1 MKNTRK
7 ILILLLLIAMSFA
20 CFSVFAYAAEATPS
34 EDQLKYEAALAT
46 HKKVLEYY
54 EAGYYLNADFDD
66 AADFNAA
73 LSDATDEFALTVGGA
88 FEATLADGAAN
99 VSSVS
104 NTYFDFVPD
113 TVASFGIK
121 AKVKVTADSSFSL
134 FLHSSKRGSVGEYLR
149 LFAVSG
155 SKIAHE
161 LDYKGDTI
169 SYKTST
175 SAVAADTYFDIDFFL
190 DKQANQNVITLI
202 VTPDNGVA
210 ETFTYSYD
218 NTSTDFL
225 NGKFDFKSFYLATD
239 GATIDSLQVYKGSFM
254 RDLDNGNNVKIIAD
268 AIVAIANDYNTYST
282 KVDSKAYELC
292 EIVADLVV
300 TYGYD
305 PSGLTDTALVESV
318 KTFAQTC
325 VNTVAPVYAE
335 AYANGVN
342 NINVELAYYDRLTHV
357 ESIAV
362 YSDFLN
368 NLKDSDYSEVDGID
382 YDAIAADSAKV
393 EAELATLE
401 KAKEDTIAAF
411 AAAVNIPNVYLAT
424 YADYRE
430 AYDVLKAHPICATYY
445 DEQRSAEA
453 VNLASKVANV
463 ILAEYPVID
472 KKASAFAE
480 NVVIA
485 NDQTK
490 SYAER
495 YAAYTI
501 AKANVFTDASYDAYL
516 DGTTVAELLA
526 AYDNAT
532 LTFSASVEAAEAF
545 LSKIDQAAKTPS
557 YSVKLVALDEAAAYI
572 DTVERGYPGVT
583 EAIELYN
590 ALRKDISDKI
600 EATKLYIQ
608 SVIDVQN
615 AATVAEK
622 KAAIAKA
629 KELAVL
635 GNDVSVEIADFDI
648 TVTQANVILSDEE
661 SAIVLAET
669 KVANFIAAT
678 NALDSITDRKALKAA
693 IARASALKAGADVTA
708 AGVADA
714 SAKLDAAIA
723 AFNAA
728 VNAANTAGKETATL
742 TVSVLGASVPT
753 QRIGEVIAIIK
764 KFYE

>member
-113 TVASFGIK
+113 TAASFGIK

-149 LFAVSG
+149 LFAVSDG
-155 SKIAHE
+155 KIAHE

-175 SAVAADTYFDIDFFL
+175 SAVAANTYFDIDFFL

-268 AIVAIANDYNTYST
+268 AIVAIANDYNTNST

-532 LTFSASVEAAEAF
+532 LTFSASVEAAEEF

-742 TVSVLGASVPT
+742 TVYVLGASVPT

>member
-113 TVASFGIK
+113 TAASFGIK

-149 LFAVSG
+149 LFAVSDG
-155 SKIAHE
+155 KIAHE

-282 KVDSKAYELC
+282 KVNSKAYELC

-305 PSGLTDTALVESV
+305 PSGLTDTALVDSV

-532 LTFSASVEAAEAF
+532 LTFSASVEAAEEF

-728 VNAANTAGKETATL
+728 VNAANTAGKETAIL

>member
-113 TVASFGIK
+113 TAASFGIK

-149 LFAVSG
+149 LFAISDG
-155 SKIAHE
+155 KIAHE

-175 SAVAADTYFDIDFFL
+175 SAVAANTYFDIDFFL

-424 YADYRE
+424 YSDYRE

-590 ALRKDISDKI
+590 VLRKDISDKI

>member
-20 CFSVFAYAAEATPS
+20 CFSVFAYATEATPS

-88 FEATLADGAAN
+88 FDATLADGAAN

-113 TVASFGIK
+113 TAASFGIK

-149 LFAVSG
+149 LFAVSDG
-155 SKIAHE
+155 KIVHE

-218 NTSTDFL
+218 NTTTDFL

-268 AIVAIANDYNTYST
+268 AIADIAKDYNTYST

-305 PSGLTDTALVESV
+305 PSGLTDTALVDSV

-382 YDAIAADSAKV
+382 YDAIAADSVKV
-393 EAELATLE
+393 EEELATLE

-532 LTFSASVEAAEAF
+532 LTFSESVETAEEF

-590 ALRKDISDKI
+590 VLRKDISDKI

-615 AATVAEK
+615 ATTVADK

-661 SAIVLAET
+661 STIVLAET

-693 IARASALKAGADVTA
+693 IAKASALKAGADVTA

>member
-1 MKNTRK
+1 M
-7 ILILLLLIAMSFA
+7 
-20 CFSVFAYAAEATPS
+20 
-34 EDQLKYEAALAT
+34 
-46 HKKVLEYY
+46 
-54 EAGYYLNADFDD
+54 
-66 AADFNAA
+66 
-73 LSDATDEFALTVGGA
+73 
-88 FEATLADGAAN
+88 
-99 VSSVS
+99 
-104 NTYFDFVPD
+104 
-113 TVASFGIK
+113 
-121 AKVKVTADSSFSL
+121 
-134 FLHSSKRGSVGEYLR
+134 
-149 LFAVSG
+149 
-155 SKIAHE
+155 
-161 LDYKGDTI
+161 
-169 SYKTST
+169 
-175 SAVAADTYFDIDFFL
+175 
-190 DKQANQNVITLI
+190 
-202 VTPDNGVA
+202 
-210 ETFTYSYD
+210 
-218 NTSTDFL
+218 
-225 NGKFDFKSFYLATD
+225 
-239 GATIDSLQVYKGSFM
+239 
-254 RDLDNGNNVKIIAD
+254 
-268 AIVAIANDYNTYST
+268 
-282 KVDSKAYELC
+282 VDSKAYELC

-532 LTFSASVEAAEAF
+532 LTFSASVEAAEEF

-728 VNAANTAGKETATL
+728 VNAANTAGKETAIL

>member
-88 FEATLADGAAN
+88 FDATLADGAAN

-113 TVASFGIK
+113 TAASFGIK

-149 LFAVSG
+149 LFAVSDG
-155 SKIAHE
+155 KIVHE

-218 NTSTDFL
+218 NTTTDFL

-305 PSGLTDTALVESV
+305 PSGLTDTALVDSV

-532 LTFSASVEAAEAF
+532 LTFSESVETAEEF

-615 AATVAEK
+615 ATTVADK

-693 IARASALKAGADVTA
+693 IAKASALKAGADVTA

>member
-149 LFAVSG
+149 LFAVSDG
-155 SKIAHE
+155 KIAHE

-532 LTFSASVEAAEAF
+532 LTFSASVEAAEEF

-728 VNAANTAGKETATL
+728 VNAANTAGKETAIL